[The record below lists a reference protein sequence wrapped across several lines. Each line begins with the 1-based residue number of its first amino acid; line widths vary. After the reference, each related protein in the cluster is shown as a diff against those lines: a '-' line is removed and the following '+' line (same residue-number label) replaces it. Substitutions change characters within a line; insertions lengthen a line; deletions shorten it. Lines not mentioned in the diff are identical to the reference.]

1 MATLTGADGVVTFAN
16 VAVGSVRNFSVEVTA
31 DTIETSVMGNDTR
44 TYVKGMS
51 SYSGSAD
58 IYFDP
63 VEFNGN
69 AHFNIGSSSAQVGAS
84 PIAAKF
90 YLVNDSTDTVLFA
103 NSVVL
108 TGYTVN
114 SSMDGMIEAS
124 ISFQGSGALG
134 FSSGTNV
141 PFATS

>member
-1 MATLTGADGVVTFAN
+1 MATLSGNDGVVTFAN
-16 VAVGSVRNFSVEVTA
+16 VAVGSIRTFSLDITS
-31 DTIETSVMGNDTR
+31 DTIETTVMGNDTR
-44 TYVKGMS
+44 TYVKGIS

-69 AHFNIGSSSAQVGAS
+69 AHFNIASSSAAVGAS

-90 YLVNDSTDTVLFA
+90 YIVNDSTDTVLWA

-108 TGYTVN
+108 TGYSVS
-114 SSMDGMIEAS
+114 SSMDGLVEAS

-134 FSSGTNV
+134 YSTGTNV
-141 PFATS
+141 AFATS